1 MRTWEEIQEAEAQEK
16 ALDAK
21 VRAAWRAFERLT
33 ETTPE
38 EARDEQGWTPELLAA
53 ARRHSRASAERSE
66 HWIRESERI
75 RDDIAEYEADR
86 TKYESEQT

>member
-1 MRTWEEIQEAEAQEK
+1 MGTREPGT
-16 ALDAK
+16 K
-21 VRAAWRAFERLT
+21 VRAARQEFLRLHR
-33 ETTPE
+33 ETPD